1 MNFATRAP
9 VTVLRMLGVIGGVVA
24 LAAAMSGALSAP
36 IRADMLGNAF
46 LSALTNAGIAYSQPA
61 GTLAMGESVCPM
73 LFEPGGSFDSVAS
86 KMAEGNGMSYET
98 AGRFT
103 IVAIATYCPAMIT
116 PLLGN
121 RPPR

>member
-1 MNFATRAP
+1 MLLATRMRL
-9 VTVLRMLGVIGGVVA
+9 TVLRILGVITGVVA
-24 LAAAMSGALSAP
+24 LAAALSAP

-61 GTLAMGESVCPM
+61 GTMAMGQSVCPM
-73 LFEPGGSFDSVAS
+73 LFEPGGSFDAVTS
-86 KMAEGNGMSYET
+86 KMAEDNGMSFET

-103 IVAIATYCPAMIT
+103 IVAIATYCPAVIA

-121 RPPR
+121 RLQS